1 MDYLPFI
8 DDALEEFEFEP
19 LVGELLQEEL
29 RKQVPEGTDALH
41 PEVRK
46 LLSEV
51 SIGELRFDTNLYEI
65 YKNFDDQDTNSVK
78 RKRPSDDDIILREYK
93 NKYPRIDIARYTLIN
108 QEDIDLLAITDSY
121 LRYQILTL
129 EKLLPRT
136 LLNQWAI
143 NNDFLA
149 TSDKVLDKVIEN
161 QENQIRDLSQYRK
174 TIQLQNQPIF
184 NQYAQEWKDKL
195 INNMNVE

>member
-1 MDYLPFI
+1 MDYLPYI
-8 DDALEEFEFEP
+8 DDAREESEFEP

-29 RKQVPEGTDALH
+29 RKQVPEGTNGLH
-41 PEVRK
+41 PEVTK

-51 SIGELRFDTNLYEI
+51 SIGEFRFDTKLYEI
-65 YKNFDDQDTNSVK
+65 YKNFDDQDTSSLK
-78 RKRPSDDDIILREYK
+78 RKKPSDDDIILREHK

-108 QEDIDLLAITDSY
+108 QEDVDLLAITDSY

-149 TSDKVLDKVIEN
+149 TSDKVLDRVIEN

-195 INNMNVE
+195 INNINVE